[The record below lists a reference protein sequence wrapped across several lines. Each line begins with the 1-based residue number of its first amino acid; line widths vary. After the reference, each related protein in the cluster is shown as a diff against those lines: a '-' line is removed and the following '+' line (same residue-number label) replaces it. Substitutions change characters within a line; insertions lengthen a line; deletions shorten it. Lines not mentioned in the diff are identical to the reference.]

1 MKGSEGEMGG
11 REWAYKVKA
20 IAHTCVFLWSRL
32 LSMMDPKRPQAPKF
46 ALQIGH
52 ILHLFFFFN
61 LNIHINFYI
70 GWLCKGHGTCL
81 QRVPC

>member
-1 MKGSEGEMGG
+1 MKGTEGEMGG

-52 ILHLFFFFN
+52 ILHLFFFN

-70 GWLCKGHGTCL
+70 GHGTCL
-81 QRVPC
+81 QRASC